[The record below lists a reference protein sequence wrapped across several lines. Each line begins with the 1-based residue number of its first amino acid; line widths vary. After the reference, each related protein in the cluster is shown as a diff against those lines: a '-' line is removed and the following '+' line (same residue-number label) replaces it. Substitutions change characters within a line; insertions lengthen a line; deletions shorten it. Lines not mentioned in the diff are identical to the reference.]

1 MLKSPTVFYMDGLL
15 VHQEQDG
22 EDLNAAGG
30 GAEGSEEKNGST
42 VNEVFLPMQQGGDGE
57 GRVQGIGR
65 FRDEVV
71 IDISIHRERECR
83 GLGAGFRKEE
93 RVQLLAH

>member
-1 MLKSPTVFYMDGLL
+1 MLKNLTVFYMDGLL

-22 EDLNAAGG
+22 EDLNEAGG
-30 GAEGSEEKNGST
+30 GGGGSDEKNGST

-57 GRVQGIGR
+57 GRVQGTGR

-71 IDISIHRERECR
+71 IDISIHQER
-83 GLGAGFRKEE
+83 GM
-93 RVQLLAH
+93 